1 MTRPPSPL
9 SSTARP
15 ARRSLAALAAET
27 TDVATT
33 VEESRPAAPS
43 PPAGAPSAPS
53 RSAKYPSATV
63 YLPRRAIRLIK
74 EIGLEE
80 NRRISDILAEAIDEY
95 LTRRGHASLKQLS
108 E

>member
-1 MTRPPSPL
+1 MTRPPSPP
-9 SSTARP
+9 SNTARP
-15 ARRSLAALAAET
+15 ARRSLAALAAEST
-27 TDVATT
+27 ALSTT
-33 VEESRPAAPS
+33 VEESRPVAPS
-43 PPAGAPSAPS
+43 PPVAAPGASS
-53 RSAKYPSATV
+53 RLAKYPSATV

-95 LTRRGHASLKQLS
+95 LTRRGHPSLKQLS